1 MPIANSES
9 ILIVDDEQLVA
20 GPLRGGLQRQG
31 HRCLLAGTGAEALR
45 CLRSTTVALVLL
57 DLGLPDM
64 NGIEVM
70 RAALRQGSDPDILIM
85 TGQASADS
93 AMEAVEGD
101 TVGYI
106 LKPIQLPRLAGI
118 VRRVL
123 ERRRLAGENARLQFE
138 MNQRLKETEAVL
150 AISKASSSTLESQ
163 EALRRICRELTRLIG
178 ADTGSVYLHDSASD
192 HLMPVAGY
200 KVPQE
205 LLPTLL
211 ASPLPLREQGY
222 HAAIWSQRRP
232 VMSDDVGADPRFSHE
247 IFRLV
252 KHQSGL
258 VLPLILDDKVAGAFY
273 LVWWTER
280 RRLSERELGFME
292 SVAAQAT
299 GLLRNIRLFE
309 QAERERRRLD
319 VLYEVSRRLAAAR
332 DGKSV
337 LARLVDEAMNLLGV
351 EAAGIRHEEGDDLV
365 VAERTLSVAPG
376 VT

>member
-20 GPLRGGLQRQG
+20 ETLKEGLERQG
-31 HRCLLAGTGAEALR
+31 HRCLIAGTGAEALR

-163 EALRRICRELTRLIG
+163 EALRRICR
-178 ADTGSVYLHDSASD
+178 
-192 HLMPVAGY
+192 
-200 KVPQE
+200 
-205 LLPTLL
+205 
-211 ASPLPLREQGY
+211 
-222 HAAIWSQRRP
+222 
-232 VMSDDVGADPRFSHE
+232 
-247 IFRLV
+247 
-252 KHQSGL
+252 
-258 VLPLILDDKVAGAFY
+258 
-273 LVWWTER
+273 
-280 RRLSERELGFME
+280 
-292 SVAAQAT
+292 
-299 GLLRNIRLFE
+299 
-309 QAERERRRLD
+309 
-319 VLYEVSRRLAAAR
+319 
-332 DGKSV
+332 
-337 LARLVDEAMNLLGV
+337 
-351 EAAGIRHEEGDDLV
+351 
-365 VAERTLSVAPG
+365 
-376 VT
+376 